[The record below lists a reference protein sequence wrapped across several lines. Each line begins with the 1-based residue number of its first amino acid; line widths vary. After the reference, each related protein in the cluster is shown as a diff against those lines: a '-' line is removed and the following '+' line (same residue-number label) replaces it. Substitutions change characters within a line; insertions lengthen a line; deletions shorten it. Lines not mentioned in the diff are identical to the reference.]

1 MIRRPPTVIALNDE
15 ELQCHL
21 QRAFLRTLPADFNQ
35 LHLEDRGQSDDG
47 HAFASSLS
55 EDSGASSDSNGEVDF
70 TTMPDSTGGSSCIGH
85 DSSPGGM
92 RSLTAR
98 NAFLVAAMT
107 ASLHQPPEPNRSP
120 ATRNQIST
128 LFPQYRTWRSRESL
142 GAKTALKTPPASV
155 PSTVTSKESDDPVI
169 DFGHRAE
176 NCRHAE
182 AEALG
187 YDARHSASQEFRLS
201 PDSCSE
207 LTISSV
213 PLRGLSL
220 ASTESYEAAL
230 ADTASP
236 SVALDAIWKFGT
248 VEPDSIF
255 EESGA
260 DRGAA

>member
-142 GAKTALKTPPASV
+142 GAKTALKTPQRELKLYSMGPQEMKK
-155 PSTVTSKESDDPVI
+155 P
-169 DFGHRAE
+169 E